1 MRRQVIICLVT
12 LAVTAALVLPAPT
25 RVSGQAQRTGPGVVA
40 LRGGTIVTVT
50 KGTIQNGVVVM
61 RDGKIAAVGGSSTTI
76 PAGAEVIDVTGKF
89 ISPGII
95 DAHSHM
101 ANDSINEGGTT
112 VSSMTGIEDVL
123 DPTDV
128 GLYRAVAGGL
138 TSANI
143 LHGSANPIGGKNS
156 VIKIRW
162 GVKKASDLIFQG
174 AMPGIKFAL
183 GENPKSIVLGQQT
196 GPQRY
201 PATRAG
207 VEYVIRD
214 AFTRAKAYQRDTQFA
229 LLPWHSQ
236 SCQG

>member
-1 MRRQVIICLVT
+1 M
-12 LAVTAALVLPAPT
+12 
-25 RVSGQAQRTGPGVVA
+25 
-40 LRGGTIVTVT
+40 TVT

-61 RDGKIAAVGGSSTTI
+61 RDGKIAAIGGSNTSI

-123 DPTDV
+123 DPTDIN
-128 GLYRAVAGGL
+128 LYRAVAGGL

-162 GVKKASDLIFQG
+162 GAKKASDLVFQG

-183 GENPKSIVLGQQT
+183 GENPKDIVPGQST
-196 GPQRY
+196 APRRY
-201 PATRAG
+201 PTTRAG

-214 AFTRAKAYQRDTQFA
+214 AFTRAKAYQKEWQAYDKAKATRSGPSRRAATCSSSRSSRSWKA
-229 LLPWHSQ
+229 SAWYTRTATAPTRS
-236 SCQG
+236 